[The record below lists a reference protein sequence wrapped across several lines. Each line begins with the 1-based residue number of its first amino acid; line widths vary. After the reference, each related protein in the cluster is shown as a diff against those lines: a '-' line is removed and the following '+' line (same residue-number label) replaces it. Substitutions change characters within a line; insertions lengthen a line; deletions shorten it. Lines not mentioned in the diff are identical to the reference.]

1 MDLYIWYKVSNK
13 NYWSLPICFID
24 IIFFLIS
31 LEVYG
36 EGITIRKEKKV
47 LVSCCDEIILFM
59 PYVGGSHFS
68 LEWISFRGGGE
79 AKIYILCLC
88 FK

>member
-36 EGITIRKEKKV
+36 EGITIGKEKKV
-47 LVSCCDEIILFM
+47 LVSFCDEIILFM
-59 PYVGGSHFS
+59 PYVGG
-68 LEWISFRGGGE
+68 
-79 AKIYILCLC
+79 AILV
-88 FK
+88 